1 MVAVAGLPAA
11 PGLGDTVSRR
21 YVFGHFEVRLDERR
35 VLEAGVP
42 VALGSRAFDVLV
54 ALIDRR
60 DRVVG
65 KDELLALVWPGM
77 VVEENNLPVQVS
89 ALRKLLGAEAISTV
103 QGRGYRFTVAP
114 VESQTLP
121 ATPVAADRVDLP
133 VPDRPSIA
141 VLPFTNMSGDP
152 GQEYFSD
159 GVTEEIITAL
169 SRFHSLLV
177 IARNSSFTY
186 KGKPVDVRAIGR
198 ELGVRYVLEGSIRRA
213 QDRVRVTAQLIDTLA
228 GTHLWAENYDRVLED
243 IFAVQE
249 DVTGSI
255 VGAIAPQIA
264 EEERVRARRKRPEDL
279 SAYDLALRAS
289 ADAVTAPV
297 SADAA
302 LRERA
307 LSQAREAFSLDP
319 RCSLALEL
327 IGRLQARYLLLAIG
341 SDADWRARWE
351 EAVAAATRA
360 IAIDPA
366 GSVGYACMAHL
377 LSLVGRGPEA
387 LVNARIAT
395 ELNPNDAYALHA
407 RAEVEVF
414 HGQPQVALEYA
425 NRVCRLSPRDPSQY
439 IYNICRAGACDQ
451 MRDRSK
457 ALEYAHLAAAAA
469 PNSAVANL
477 TQAVLLVVAGDFG
490 AARDAYERA
499 RRINPEYVQ
508 ARLEGRSMF
517 HRPEDVG
524 RWLLAVRI
532 AAGLEDPA
540 AAETL
545 R

>member
-1 MVAVAGLPAA
+1 
-11 PGLGDTVSRR
+11 VSRR
-21 YVFGHFEVRLDERR
+21 YLFGRFDVRPDERR
-35 VLEAGVP
+35 VFEAGEP
-42 VALGSRAFDVLV
+42 VALGARAFDVLV

-65 KDELLALVWPGM
+65 KDELLALVWPGL

-103 QGRGYRFTVAP
+103 QGRGYRFTMAP
-114 VESQTLP
+114 VEPHALP
-121 ATPVAADRVDLP
+121 WTPVATGKADYP

-152 GQEYFSD
+152 GQAYFSD
-159 GVTEEIITAL
+159 GITEDIITAL

-198 ELGVRYVLEGSIRRA
+198 ELGVRYVLEGSLRRA
-213 QDRVRVTAQLIDTLA
+213 GNRVRVTGQLIDTLA

-249 DVTGSI
+249 EVTGSI
-255 VGAIAPQIA
+255 VGAIAPEVA
-264 EEERVRARRKRPEDL
+264 EEERVRARRKRPDDL
-279 SAYDLALRAS
+279 SAYELALRAS
-289 ADAVTAPV
+289 ADALMAPV

-307 LSQAREAFSLDP
+307 LSQAREALSRDP
-319 RCSLALEL
+319 RCTLALEL
-327 IGRLQARYLLLAIG
+327 IARVQARYLLLVIG
-341 SDADWRARWE
+341 SGADWRARWD
-351 EAVAAATRA
+351 EAVAAATTA

-366 GSVGYACMAHL
+366 SSVGYACMAHL
-377 LSLVGRGPEA
+377 LSLVGRGAEA
-387 LVNARIAT
+387 LVNARLAT
-395 ELNPNDAYALHA
+395 ALNPNDAYALHA

-414 HGQPQVALEYA
+414 HGRPDVALEYA
-425 NRVCRLSPRDPSQY
+425 NRVCRLSPRDPSHY
-439 IYNICRAGACDQ
+439 LYNICRAGACDQ
-451 MRDRSK
+451 MRDSPR

-477 TQAVLLVVAGDFG
+477 TQAVHLVLAGELG
-490 AARDAYERA
+490 AAREAFDRA

-508 ARLEGRSMF
+508 ARLDGRSMF
-517 HRPEDVG
+517 HRPEDVQ
-524 RWLLAVRI
+524 RYLLAVRI

-540 AAETL
+540 AAEAL